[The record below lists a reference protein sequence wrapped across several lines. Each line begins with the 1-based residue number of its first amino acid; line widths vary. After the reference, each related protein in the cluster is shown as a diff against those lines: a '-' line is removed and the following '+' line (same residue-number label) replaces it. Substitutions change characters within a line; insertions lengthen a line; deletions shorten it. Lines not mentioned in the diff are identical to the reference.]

1 MIYGGFPK
9 FSDTSRFVLQ
19 QIRSEK
25 QMKTGTKIVAT
36 RMQTPQKQREIW
48 NCRNDVSQVIRN
60 EMNKEPPSVEEGNK
74 KVKVTDTHCSP
85 YCQIPTDSS
94 TYYVPFYPLSTPSR
108 LQNAHMH
115 LSSYML

>member
-36 RMQTPQKQREIW
+36 RMQTPQKQREI
-48 NCRNDVSQVIRN
+48 
-60 EMNKEPPSVEEGNK
+60 
-74 KVKVTDTHCSP
+74 
-85 YCQIPTDSS
+85 
-94 TYYVPFYPLSTPSR
+94 
-108 LQNAHMH
+108 
-115 LSSYML
+115 